1 MHNIYP
7 YGILSRK
14 ILKILII
21 FIIFLDLENSI
32 SIIVGLNLSDID
44 QN

>member
-1 MHNIYP
+1 
-7 YGILSRK
+7 LSRK
-14 ILKILII
+14 ILRILII